1 MAALLVLAGCAGGV
15 PNASDE
21 SDSAASDDGAAET
34 GQMNFYVSDEPNAMD
49 DFEHLNVTITAVAF
63 HKADASAD
71 SDGAASEDESD
82 ADETTTAET
91 VTDDGDANATTTETV
106 TDDGDTN
113 ATTTE
118 TDDGDETT
126 TTTEEVESEE
136 TESEKSGEVADK
148 AESDEWVVKE
158 VDEQTVDLTKLKG
171 ENATMLS
178 QFDIP
183 AGEYDVAMVYVSD
196 VNATLKTGEQVN
208 VKLPS
213 EKLQVKTPFTVGAN
227 ESVDFVFDISVHE
240 AGKSG
245 KYILKPVVSESGAN
259 VEKRVVDK
267 NGKPV
272 GDDEKAEYDL
282 SVDGNLTAGEEA
294 TVTVTDADGEPVE
307 GAEVKVNGEVVG
319 ETDADGQVTFSVPD
333 AEDVE
338 IEAES
343 EAGEGSVEV
352 ELGGDSEADD
362 DSRDGDESADDKP
375 DVELAAALATDV
387 RAGENATIVVTDGN
401 GTAVEDAVVEVNG
414 EVVGETNADGE
425 LTFTVP
431 EDAED
436 VEIVVTKGDA
446 EIELEHGVVAA
457 ASA

>member
-1 MAALLVLAGCAGGV
+1 
-15 PNASDE
+15 
-21 SDSAASDDGAAET
+21 
-34 GQMNFYVSDEPNAMD
+34 MNFYVSDEPNAMD

-71 SDGAASEDESD
+71 GESEASNGDSD
-82 ADETTTAET
+82 ADETTTTVADDGDADPEN
-91 VTDDGDANATTTETV
+91 VTDDGN
-106 TDDGDTN
+106 G
-113 ATTTE
+113 
-118 TDDGDETT
+118 T
-126 TTTEEVESEE
+126 TTTEMDDGDATTTTEVESDD
-136 TESEKSGEVADK
+136 SGEVADK

-158 VDEQTVDLTKLKG
+158 VDDQTVDLTKLKG
-171 ENATMLS
+171 KNATMLS

-183 AGEYDVAMVYVSD
+183 AGEYDMAMVYVSD

-213 EKLQVKTPFTVGAN
+213 EKLQVKTPFTIGAN

-240 AGKSG
+240 AGNSG

-267 NGKPV
+267 DGKPV
-272 GDDEKAEYDL
+272 EKDEKAEYNV
-282 SVDGNLTAGEEA
+282 SVDGTLTAGEEA

-319 ETDADGQVTFSVPD
+319 ETNADGQVTFTVPD

-343 EAGEGSVEV
+343 ESGEGEV
-352 ELGGDSEADD
+352 EFELGAESDD
-362 DSRDGDESADDKP
+362 DDGDEENADQP
-375 DVELAAALATDV
+375 DVELAAVITSDV
-387 RAGENATIVVTDGN
+387 RAGEDATIVVTDGN
-401 GTAVEDAVVEVNG
+401 GNAVEDAVVEVNG
-414 EVVGETNADGE
+414 ELAGETNADGK